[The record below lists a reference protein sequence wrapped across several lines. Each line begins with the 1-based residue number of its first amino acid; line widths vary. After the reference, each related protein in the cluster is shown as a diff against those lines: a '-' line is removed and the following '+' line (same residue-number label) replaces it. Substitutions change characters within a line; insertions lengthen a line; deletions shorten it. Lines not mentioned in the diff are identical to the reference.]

1 MHRNR
6 NRPIAALLIALLLT
20 GANVRSAESAPDP
33 PCSQDVQSSS
43 GHSDIGEGCDATNG
57 SKSDTSN
64 NTRNSGSGTGSTNS
78 GNGNSTPAKKTKTP
92 QQIYDEKVAAIKKK
106 NAAALDAYKVALAQA
121 NDHYKT
127 GECTFTPGGSFSGQD
142 CAPNK
147 PNLISIPKPPKGTP
161 APPPNTP
168 LMPPEEAAYLAIATK
183 LQINASGVGI
193 GPDPDLS
200 KWNMAV
206 VGHSYWLWA
215 TGPTHLGPVSDSAS
229 GRTVT
234 LEANLTKVTFDMGDG
249 NTVTCNG
256 PGTPYPGDRD
266 GLYSKSPTCGYTYAT
281 TSRHHAGGTYPV
293 RATTYWSVAYTAPDG
308 AGTIPIVLAT
318 QRNLKVG
325 ELQTVITH

>member
-1 MHRNR
+1 MKRK
-6 NRPIAALLIALLLT
+6 LIASFVAICGIAGLVLT
-20 GANVRSAESAPDP
+20 LFVAPIDKAYA
-33 PCSQDVQSSS
+33 CDQSSQIMP
-43 GHSDIGEGCDATNG
+43 GDNAGV
-57 SKSDTSN
+57 N
-64 NTRNSGSGTGSTNS
+64 NTCDQTDSGTSDASSEASPTAHSRKSSRTSTGSR
-78 GNGNSTPAKKTKTP
+78 PAAKKTKTP

-106 NAAALDAYKVALAQA
+106 NTALVDRYKAQIDQINKMMGDGTCA
-121 NDHYKT
+121 VSGSSNGT
-127 GECTFTPGGSFSGQD
+127 GNSCPTAT
-142 CAPNK
+142 APDLTK
-147 PNLISIPKPPKGTP
+147 LPDPPKG
-161 APPPNTP
+161 AKPPTQP
-168 LMPPEEAAYLAIATK
+168 LLPPEEAAYLAIATK

-256 PGTPYPGDRD
+256 PGTPYPGDKD